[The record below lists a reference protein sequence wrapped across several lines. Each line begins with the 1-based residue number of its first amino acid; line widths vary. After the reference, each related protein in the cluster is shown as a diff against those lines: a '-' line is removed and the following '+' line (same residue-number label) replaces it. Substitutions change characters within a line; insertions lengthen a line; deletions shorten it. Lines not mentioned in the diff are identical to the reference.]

1 MPMPAHMTLTGE
13 NQGDILGS
21 VTMAG
26 REDSILVEA
35 FNHQVSMPR
44 DPQTGLASGKR
55 RHEPFSVVKFFDK
68 SSPLLY
74 QALCTGEHM
83 TDVTL
88 KWYRIAKTG
97 QEEHYF
103 TTMLE
108 DAIIVSMRPFMP
120 NALDKETEQYGHME
134 ELSFTYRRITWT
146 YEDGGITATDDWE
159 TPR

>member
-1 MPMPAHMTLTGE
+1 MTLTGE
-13 NQGDILGS
+13 NQGAIKGS
-21 VTMAG
+21 WTMAG
-26 REDSILVEA
+26 REDTILVEA

-55 RHEPFSVVKFFDK
+55 RHEPMSVVKFYDK

-74 QALCTGEHM
+74 QALCTGEHFK
-83 TDVTL
+83 DVTL
-88 KWYRIAKTG
+88 KWYRIASTG

-103 TTMLE
+103 TTLLE
-108 DAIIVSMRPFMP
+108 DAILVAIRPFMP

-134 ELSFTYRRITWT
+134 ECSFTYRRITWT
-146 YEDGGITATDDWE
+146 FEDGGVTATDDWS

>member
-13 NQGDILGS
+13 NQGVIEGS
-21 VTMAG
+21 CTMAG
-26 REDSILVEA
+26 REGTILVEA
-35 FNHQVSMPR
+35 FNHEVSMPR

-55 RHEPFSVVKFFDK
+55 RHEPFVITKFFDK

-74 QALCTGEHM
+74 QALCTGEHFG
-83 TDVTL
+83 DVTL
-88 KWYRIAKTG
+88 KWYRIDATG

-103 TTMLE
+103 TTLLE

-134 ELSFTYRRITWT
+134 EVAFTYRRITWT
-146 YEDGGITATDDWE
+146 FEDGGVTATDDWE